1 MPVSGDALE
10 PVLRLAMVEGIG
22 PARLS
27 ALLARFGS
35 AGRVLGAS
43 AEELGAVPGFGRE
56 LVKRLRAA
64 DTDEGRQRAA
74 EAMKT
79 LERAGAVAFTPD
91 DVAYPEAFRTLPD
104 PPYLLFAVGN
114 LDLLHSPGL
123 GVVGTRSPT
132 EYGWR
137 TAMSLSGE
145 LARAGLTIVSGMA
158 RGIDSA
164 AHAAALDAGGT
175 TVGVLGHGID
185 RVYPPENGPL
195 FERVGQRGL
204 LLTELAPG
212 EKPNAGNFP
221 RRNRL
226 IAALSLGVL
235 VVEMGEKSGA
245 QHTVTYALE
254 QGKDVFAVPGPI
266 GSPQSAGTNQLLKDG
281 ARLVTSSADILE
293 ELRGVGHAFQPAGG
307 GPASPANIDVP
318 PPPPPDAHRRR
329 APRGRSR
336 GSDGDGAEPGARRAA
351 GAGTAESRRSAAGQ
365 AVSAEVMMDELLKVV
380 FLDRSVADAWM
391 RSRVPMLGGR
401 TPLEVIAAGRGCDV
415 VAVLAGLASGAHA

>member
-1 MPVSGDALE
+1 MPVSGEALE

-27 ALLARFGS
+27 ALVARFGS
-35 AGRVLGAS
+35 PERVLAAS
-43 AEELGAVPGFGRE
+43 ADQLAAAPGFGRE

-64 DTDEGRQRAA
+64 AADEGRRRAR
-74 EAMKT
+74 EAMET
-79 LERAGAVAFTPD
+79 LERVGAVAFTPAD
-91 DVAYPEAFRTLPD
+91 PVYPDAFRTLPD
-104 PPYLLFAVGN
+104 PPYLLFAIG
-114 LDLLHSPGL
+114 DLALLASAGL

-132 EYGWR
+132 EYGHR
-137 TAMSLSGE
+137 TAVSLAGAM
-145 LARAGLTIVSGMA
+145 ARAGLTIVSGMA

-185 RVYPPENGPL
+185 RVYPPENGAL
-195 FERVGQRGL
+195 FRRVGERGL

-212 EKPNAGNFP
+212 EQPNAGNFP

-281 ARLVTSSADILE
+281 ARLVTSTADILE
-293 ELRGVGHAFQPAGG
+293 ELRGVGHTFAPAGG
-307 GPASPANIDVP
+307 GPASPANVDVP
-318 PPPPPDAHRRR
+318 PPPPPDLVPDEAAVYAALTAGERHV
-329 APRGRSR
+329 
-336 GSDGDGAEPGARRAA
+336 DELAEAA
-351 GAGTAESRRSAAGQ
+351 GMAPSKVLAALLGLELRGVAESLPGKLFRR
-365 AVSAEVMMDELLKVV
+365 K
-380 FLDRSVADAWM
+380 
-391 RSRVPMLGGR
+391 
-401 TPLEVIAAGRGCDV
+401 
-415 VAVLAGLASGAHA
+415 

>member
-35 AGRVLGAS
+35 PERVLGAS
-43 AEELGAVPGFGRE
+43 AEELTAAPGFGRE

-64 DTDEGRQRAA
+64 ATDEGRQRARA
-74 EAMKT
+74 AMET
-79 LERAGAVAFTPD
+79 LDRVGAVAITPD
-91 DVAYPEAFRTLPD
+91 DSAYPDAFRTLPD
-104 PPYLLFAVGN
+104 PPYLLFAIGN
-114 LDLLHSPGL
+114 LDLLTAPGL
-123 GVVGTRSPT
+123 GVVGTRTPT
-132 EYGWR
+132 EYGRR
-137 TAMSLSGE
+137 TAASLSGE
-145 LARAGLTIVSGMA
+145 LARAGLSIVSGMA

-164 AHAAALDAGGT
+164 AHAAALEAGGT

-185 RVYPPENGPL
+185 RVYPPENARL
-195 FERVGQRGL
+195 FAKVAERGL
-204 LLTELAPG
+204 LLTELPPG
-212 EKPNAGNFP
+212 EDPNAGNFP

-281 ARLVTSSADILE
+281 ARLVTSTADILE
-293 ELRGVGHAFQPAGG
+293 ELRGVGITLDSSG
-307 GPASPANIDVP
+307 GPASPANIDIP
-318 PPPPPDAHRRR
+318 PPPPPNLVPDEAKVYAALTGDARHVDDLAEATGMAPSKVLAALLGLELRELAESLPGKQFRRR
-329 APRGRSR
+329 
-336 GSDGDGAEPGARRAA
+336 
-351 GAGTAESRRSAAGQ
+351 
-365 AVSAEVMMDELLKVV
+365 
-380 FLDRSVADAWM
+380 
-391 RSRVPMLGGR
+391 
-401 TPLEVIAAGRGCDV
+401 
-415 VAVLAGLASGAHA
+415 

>member
-1 MPVSGDALE
+1 MPLTGDALE
-10 PVLRLAMVEGIG
+10 PVLRLAIVDGIG

-27 ALLARFGS
+27 ALLTRFGS
-35 AGRVLGAS
+35 PERVLGAS
-43 AEELGAVPGFGRE
+43 AEELSASPGFGRE

-64 DTDEGRQRAA
+64 ATDQGRERAR

-79 LERAGAVAFTPD
+79 LDRVGAVAITPGD
-91 DVAYPEAFRTLPD
+91 AAYPEAFRTLPD
-104 PPYLLFAVGN
+104 PPYLLFAIGN
-114 LDLLHSPGL
+114 LDLLAAPGI
-123 GVVGTRSPT
+123 GVVGTRLPT
-132 EYGWR
+132 DYGQR
-137 TAMSLSGE
+137 IAIKLSGE
-145 LARAGLTIVSGMA
+145 LARAGLSIVSGMA

-185 RVYPPENGPL
+185 RVYPPENARL
-195 FERVGQRGL
+195 FSRVAERGL

-212 EKPNAGNFP
+212 EEPNAGNFP

-281 ARLVTSSADILE
+281 ARLVTSAADILE
-293 ELRGVGHAFQPAGG
+293 ELRGVGHAFHPAG
-307 GPASPANIDVP
+307 GPASAANIDVAP
-318 PPPPPDAHRRR
+318 PPPPNLVPDEARVY
-329 APRGRSR
+329 AALT
-336 GSDGDGAEPGARRAA
+336 AEPRHVDDL
-351 GAGTAESRRSAAGQ
+351 AEATGMAPSN
-365 AVSAEVMMDELLKVV
+365 
-380 FLDRSVADAWM
+380 
-391 RSRVPMLGGR
+391 
-401 TPLEVIAAGRGCDV
+401 
-415 VAVLAGLASGAHA
+415 VLAALLGLELRDLVESLPGKQYRRK